1 MQGAGTGDVGGGDE
15 EILVQG
21 HKLSVI
27 NIRWI
32 NSRDLMN
39 NMVAIVKHLK
49 FSKNGS

>member
-1 MQGAGTGDVGGGDE
+1 MPGAGTGDRGGDE

-39 NMVAIVKHLK
+39 NMVAIVKYLK